1 MSILVSILFHFG
13 RNICVNQSE
22 SWLAENLGFW
32 LADAKNFYETE
43 TEMKWNAD
51 STKILEAR
59 NSDTENSMDYIEIEP
74 ANNF

>member
-32 LADAKNFYETE
+32 LSDAKKIYE